1 MMIPSYY
8 DAPDLREGSV
18 PMRGDDP
25 RHESMFSYVTPEA
38 RVRPDHPLRPI
49 RRMTDAALERL
60 SPRFAQLYSTMG
72 RPSIPPE
79 QLLRALLLQM
89 LYSIRSER
97 LLVEELDYSVLY
109 RWFVGLS
116 LDDPIWDATTFTK
129 NRDRLLEGDIA
140 DAFFAEVVAAI
151 KADGLMSD
159 EHFTVDGTLL
169 EAWASHK
176 SFKPKGRD
184 RTPPDDPKNPTVNF
198 HGQTR
203 RNDTHQST
211 TDPDARLYK
220 KGTGHES
227 KLAYLGHLLTENR
240 HGLIVD
246 TAVTAA
252 TGTAER
258 DAAIV
263 MLGELPLTTRPVT
276 VGADKSYD
284 TREWVAAVRQMRITP
299 HVAASVNRRGGSAI
313 DGRTVRH
320 AGYALSQRK
329 RKLVEQAF
337 GWMKT
342 VGLLRKVRHRGGRL
356 VDWIFTFAA
365 AAYNLVRWRNLAEQ
379 RA

>member
-1 MMIPSYY
+1 
-8 DAPDLREGSV
+8 
-18 PMRGDDP
+18 MRGDDP
-25 RHESMFSYVTPEA
+25 RHESMFSYITPDA

-49 RRMTDAALERL
+49 RRMTDAALGRL
-60 SPRFAQLYSTMG
+60 SARFDQLYSSTG

-97 LLVEELDYSVLY
+97 LLMEELDYSVLY

-129 NRDRLLEGDIA
+129 NRDRLLDGDIA
-140 DAFFAEVVAAI
+140 DAFFAEVLAAI
-151 KADGLMSD
+151 KSDGLLSD

-184 RTPPDDPKNPTVNF
+184 RTPPDDPKNPMVDF

-203 RNDTHQST
+203 RNDTHQSR

-220 KGTGHES
+220 KGAGHEA

-240 HGLIVD
+240 HGLIID
-246 TAVTAA
+246 TAVTGASG
-252 TGTAER
+252 TGER
-258 DAAIV
+258 DAAIM
-263 MLGELPLTTRPVT
+263 MLGELPLTHRRLT
-276 VGADKSYD
+276 VGADKLYD
-284 TREWVAAVRQMRITP
+284 TRAWVAAVRAMRITP
-299 HVAASVNRRGGSAI
+299 HVAQFVRSRGGSAI
-313 DGRTVRH
+313 DGRTTRH
-320 AGYALSQRK
+320 AGYAVSQRK

-342 VGLLRKVRHRGGRL
+342 VGLFRKLRHRGGRL
-356 VDWIFTFAA
+356 VDWIFTFGA
-365 AAYNLVRWRNLAEQ
+365 AAYNLVRWRNLVAQ